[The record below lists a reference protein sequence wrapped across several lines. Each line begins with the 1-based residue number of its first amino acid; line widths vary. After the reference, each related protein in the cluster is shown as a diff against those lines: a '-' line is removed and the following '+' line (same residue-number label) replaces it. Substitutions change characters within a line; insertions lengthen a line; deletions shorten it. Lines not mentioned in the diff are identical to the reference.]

1 MKGFVGGIPLAL
13 LAAAAQAQ
21 AMEHT
26 VCQDVSFIIHEPHR

>member
-21 AMEHT
+21 AMERT
-26 VCQDVSFIIHEPHR
+26 VCRTIQ